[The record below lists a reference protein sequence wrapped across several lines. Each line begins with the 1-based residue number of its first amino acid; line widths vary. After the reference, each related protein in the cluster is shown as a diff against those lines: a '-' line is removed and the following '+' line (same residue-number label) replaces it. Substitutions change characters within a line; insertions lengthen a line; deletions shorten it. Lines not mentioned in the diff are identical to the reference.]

1 MSKQIIAS
9 AKKDFW
15 SSLNIPLA
23 SHPVAC
29 KIANIIL
36 IGELFSEKTI
46 LAFGKYDLILCYRKG
61 ENEFGPVYD
70 TTVITRTFCENL
82 PVIGSG
88 ISGVLPG
95 ALEVST
101 RFSRPLRAHVRTG
114 KPANLKIRD
123 LVKTV
128 ISYTTWV
135 EVQLEGE
142 IIAEIAPAQEI
153 VQEAVPV
160 APAEEKTGDKTQSEK
175 EKHKLKLAAEII
187 QNLDYKEEEVPPEAK
202 ADDLSE
208 QDGKARQRKEVN
220 RSGTEK
226 EVSGSSDKEAET
238 LKNIPKENQYVDPE
252 MLAGLVMKIIRQRDE
267 EMIVH
272 QETIR
277 KNPEKARPRAGYPA
291 HTSVTIPHPAPHPLS
306 LEQIPSRP
314 GLHKTFTQGA
324 LPPKPPGKDG

>member
-29 KIANIIL
+29 KIANITL
-36 IGELFSEKTI
+36 FSELFSEKTI
-46 LAFGKYDLILCYRKG
+46 LAFGKYDIILCYRKG

-88 ISGVLPG
+88 ISGALPG

-101 RFSRPLRAHVRTG
+101 RFSRPLRVHVRTS

-123 LVKTV
+123 LIKIV
-128 ISYTTWV
+128 ISYTTWL
-135 EVQLEGE
+135 EVQVEGE
-142 IIAEIAPAQEI
+142 IIAEIELAQET
-153 VQEAVPV
+153 VQEAVPF
-160 APAEEKTGDKTQSEK
+160 APAEGKTGDKTQSEK
-175 EKHKLKLAAEII
+175 EKHKLAGEII
-187 QNLDYKEEEVPPEAK
+187 QNLDYKEEEGPPEAK
-202 ADDLSE
+202 VDDLSE
-208 QDGKARQRKEVN
+208 QDGKIRQRKEVN

-238 LKNIPKENQYVDPE
+238 LKNIPKENQSVDPE

-267 EMIVH
+267 EMVVH
-272 QETIR
+272 RETIR
-277 KNPEKARPRAGYPA
+277 KEPEKARPRAGYPA
-291 HTSVTIPHPAPHPLS
+291 HTSVIIPHPAPHPLS
-306 LEQIPSRP
+306 LEQIPSRH

-324 LPPKPPGKDG
+324 PPPKPPGKDG